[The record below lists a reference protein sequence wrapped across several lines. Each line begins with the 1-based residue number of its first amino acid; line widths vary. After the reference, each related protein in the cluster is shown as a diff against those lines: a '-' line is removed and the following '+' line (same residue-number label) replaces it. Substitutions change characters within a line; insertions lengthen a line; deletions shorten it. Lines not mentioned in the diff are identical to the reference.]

1 MARLPWRRRDTT
13 TVVAEQADTVKAAP
27 PLPPG
32 TVAVDASQLIAA
44 LQAGAQQVTAA
55 APLPQW
61 DPRVP
66 FGPGLPIRPSA
77 IDPLRPD
84 SNRPEPR
91 LYEYQVS
98 ANLPGSGQRL
108 LPWKV
113 LRDAADSVGLVRR
126 CIEIRKAHIANA
138 EWAVRPSKA
147 AMTRA
152 IADAGDGTDR
162 KSVEQEMRAK
172 LAPAIAA
179 AEDFMRVPDR
189 GNGLP
194 FGDWLGSLLE
204 EHFVLDAIAIY
215 PRRTRG
221 GDLFSLE
228 IIDGSTIKPLL
239 DHRGARPLP
248 PSPAYQQILHG
259 FPRGEFVASVETIAD
274 GTGGTVSAIP
284 GAYRSDEL
292 VYRRRNV
299 RSWTPYGFS
308 SVEQSLVDAETWL
321 RRIGW
326 VKSEYTDGVMPS
338 GWLKV
343 LDGTAAAAWTP
354 AQVVEYETVLND
366 FLSGNTT
373 ARHRFK
379 ILPPGLEPDDRTDV
393 ADKYK
398 PDYDLFLLKLVA
410 SHFDVTPAELGF
422 MESGG
427 LGGASYH
434 EGQEDVQ
441 DRKGTRPLESW
452 IQEVISE
459 LLHVQLGV
467 PAELEFAFLGEESE
481 DEAAADEVADAR
493 IKRGGSTLNEDRD
506 RQGVARYNFPE
517 ADIPFIVTASGP
529 VFLDGLIEKQQ
540 QEADAAAEAEKVK
553 AAALA
558 AGPAAGAP
566 GADPA
571 KPKPAAKT
579 AKPAA
584 DADSKKADELAAF
597 RRYLVNGK
605 TRPFVAEHIS
615 KAEAT
620 AAGLPADR
628 MVCKS
633 AGDAGAR
640 DDAPTGGLDGVGGA
654 QGRGATLHLPYQPGC

>member
-1 MARLPWRRRDTT
+1 MARLPWRRPRPDTAAPDQ
-13 TVVAEQADTVKAAP
+13 VDTVKAAP
-27 PLPPG
+27 TLPAG
-32 TVAVDASQLIAA
+32 AVAVDASQIIAA
-44 LQAGAQQVTAA
+44 LQAGQQSQQISAA
-55 APLPQW
+55 TPLPQW

-84 SNRPEPR
+84 SGRPEPR

-113 LRDAADSVGLVRR
+113 LRDAADGVGLVRR
-126 CIEIRKAHIANA
+126 CIEIRKAHLANA
-138 EWAVRPSKA
+138 DWAVRISKPA
-147 AMTRA
+147 LGRA
-152 IADAGDGTDR
+152 VADAGDTVDR
-162 KSVEQEMRAK
+162 KTVEQDMRAR
-172 LAPAIAA
+172 LAPFIAR

-228 IIDGSTIKPLL
+228 IVDGSTIKPLL

-248 PSPAYQQILHG
+248 PSPAFQQILHG

-274 GTGGTVSAIP
+274 TNGGQVSTIP

-299 RSWTPYGFS
+299 RSWTPYGYS

-326 VKSEYTDGVMPS
+326 IKSEYTDGVMPS

-343 LDGTAAAAWTP
+343 LAGTEAAGWTP
-354 AQVVEYETVLND
+354 AQLVEYEQVLNG
-366 FLSGNTT
+366 FLSGNT
-373 ARHRFK
+373 AERHRFK
-379 ILPPGLEPDDRTDV
+379 ILPPGLEPDDRPDV

-452 IQEVISE
+452 VAEVISE
-459 LLHVQLGV
+459 LLHVQLDL
-467 PAELEFAFLGEESE
+467 PDELEFAFLGEESE
-481 DEAAADEVADAR
+481 DEAAAEEVADQR

-506 RQGVARYNFPE
+506 RQGVARYTFPE
-517 ADIPFIVTASGP
+517 ADIPFVLTATGP

-540 QEADAAAEAEKVK
+540 QEADAAAEAAKVK

-558 AGPAAGAP
+558 AGPPPGAP
-566 GADPA
+566 GTAPTKPKLAAERSADPV
-571 KPKPAAKT
+571 
-579 AKPAA
+579 
-584 DADSKKADELAAF
+584 KKADELAAF
-597 RRYLVNGK
+597 RRYLTNGK
-605 TRPFVAEHIS
+605 TRPFVAEHLT
-615 KAEAT
+615 KDDVD

-640 DDAPTGGLDGVGGA
+640 DQGPPRGLARVGGT
-654 QGRGATLHLPYQPGC
+654 QGRGQTVHLPYQPGC